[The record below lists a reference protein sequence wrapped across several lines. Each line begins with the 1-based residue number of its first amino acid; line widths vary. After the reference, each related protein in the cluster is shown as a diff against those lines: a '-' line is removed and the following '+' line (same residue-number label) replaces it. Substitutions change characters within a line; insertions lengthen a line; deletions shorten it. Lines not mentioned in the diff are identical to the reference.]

1 MGKATAVIFET
12 RGVERRSAS
21 ELCVIGDELFDGGV
35 DLLNLFVDV
44 GEALFVLLFKQTN
57 RDRLGAFSAA
67 ARTQGGELFLVFPN
81 WSPCHERPKEAVTN
95 FDYGP
100 P

>member
-1 MGKATAVIFET
+1 
-12 RGVERRSAS
+12 
-21 ELCVIGDELFDGGV
+21 LCVIGDELFDGGV
-35 DLLNLFVDV
+35 DLLNFFVDV

-81 WSPCHERPKEAVTN
+81 WSPRHERPKEAVTN

>member
-1 MGKATAVIFET
+1 MSKATAVIFET

-35 DLLNLFVDV
+35 DLLNFFVDV

-81 WSPCHERPKEAVTN
+81 WSPRHERPKEAVTN